1 MPARHDRLE
10 RPARLVAHSPALRLD
25 STSSDR
31 APRVDLTLGVVRIL
45 DSHSTSHN
53 QASSGDSQAGEWLLV
68 DGPNEGKV
76 LGCDLVFPRT
86 TIRCCRLT
94 LKRRVALL
102 ESHPLP
108 LN

>member
-1 MPARHDRLE
+1 
-10 RPARLVAHSPALRLD
+10 VAHSPALRLD

-31 APRVDLTLGVVRIL
+31 ALVLDLTLGVV

-68 DGPNEGKV
+68 DVPNEGKV
-76 LGCDLVFPRT
+76 LGCELVFPRT

-102 ESHPLP
+102 KSHPLP